1 MKINTEPKIVNA
13 KQEEVFNFL
22 MDMNNFRE
30 LFPKDKVEKWEATE
44 ESCSCKVKSMGTIEL
59 KRVASTP
66 NSLIYLDSFG
76 KTPFKFTLN
85 LFILEKDNNTSKAH
99 LEFDGEINPFM
110 KMMLEKPLTEFFNN
124 LVYRLARKYEA

>member
-1 MKINTEPKIVNA
+1 MKLDTTPKTVNA
-13 KQEEVFNFL
+13 SQEEVFNFL
-22 MDMNNFRE
+22 MDMNNFQE
-30 LFPKDKVEKWEATE
+30 LFPKDKVENWEATE
-44 ESCSCKVKSMGTIEL
+44 ESCSCKVKNMGTIEL

-85 LFILEKDNNTSKAH
+85 LFIKEKENNTSLTH

-110 KMMLEKPLTEFFNN
+110 KMMLEKPLTSFFNK
-124 LVYRLARKYEA
+124 LILKLSEKYA

>member
-1 MKINTEPKIVNA
+1 MKIDTPPQIVNA
-13 KQEEVFNFL
+13 TQEEVFNFL
-22 MDMNNFRE
+22 MDMNNFKE
-30 LFPKDKVEKWEATE
+30 LFPEDKVEKWEATS

-85 LFILEKDNNTSKAH
+85 LFLKESENSTCLAH

-110 KMMLEKPLTEFFNN
+110 KMMLEKPLTSFFNK
-124 LVYRLARKYEA
+124 LVLKLSEKYA

>member
-1 MKINTEPKIVNA
+1 
-13 KQEEVFNFL
+13 
-22 MDMNNFRE
+22 MDMNNFKE
-30 LFPKDKVEKWEATE
+30 LFPEEKVEKWEATPD
-44 ESCSCKVKSMGTIEL
+44 SCSCKVKSMGTIEL

-85 LFILEKDNNTSKAH
+85 LFLKESENNKCLAH

-110 KMMLEKPLTEFFNN
+110 KMMLEKPLTSFFNK
-124 LVYRLARKYEA
+124 LVLKLSEKYA